1 MVGGIAEMIR
11 AEQVFLLQE
20 CVDMRW
26 GIDRLSGIIQQIAGR
41 SPCDGTAYG
50 TAPVYGFAIVVCTR
64 DDFGGPALMKCC
76 SA

>member
-26 GIDRLSGIIQQIAGR
+26 GIDRLSGKLPDVLPAM
-41 SPCDGTAYG
+41 
-50 TAPVYGFAIVVCTR
+50 APPMVLLTVSAPNM
-64 DDFGGPALMKCC
+64 PAVNAKQ
-76 SA
+76 